1 MGNTYRTKNKKAWI
15 SCYGLPSYIPE
26 YNFVDGFWLGAKLEA
41 GIKLSRTVTLRLV
54 PSLYYTTARKAPVGQ
69 GKLILDYAPRRRG
82 QLTFSGG
89 VLSADYNEESGES
102 RLINA
107 IASSLFG
114 RNEVKLY
121 DKHFLSAGHE
131 IELANGLLFSAC
143 MGAT

>member
-1 MGNTYRTKNKKAWI
+1 M
-15 SCYGLPSYIPE
+15 
-26 YNFVDGFWLGAKLEA
+26 
-41 GIKLSRTVTLRLV
+41 LR
-54 PSLYYTTARKAPVGQ
+54 A
-69 GKLILDYAPRRRG
+69 DRG

-131 IELANGLLFSAC
+131 IELANGLLFSASFAWEQRKMLENYISKSWFKRKAEPNIPANRFLC
-143 MGAT
+143 QCRKMSC